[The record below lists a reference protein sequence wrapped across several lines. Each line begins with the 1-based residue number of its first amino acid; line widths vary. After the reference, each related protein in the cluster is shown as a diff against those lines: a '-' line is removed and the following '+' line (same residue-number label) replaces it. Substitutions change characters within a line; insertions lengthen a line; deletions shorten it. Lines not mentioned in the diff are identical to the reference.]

1 MGKLK
6 GDIKVNYNLYI
17 VNVEAAIYMGN
28 KWLII
33 KRSEKEEHGPGL
45 MSLVG
50 GKVETNIAEDGV
62 LEGTLRREIMEEVGI
77 EVSDTIHYLESKSFL
92 LADGQVVVDVVFVCK
107 YKSGEAKPVA
117 TDEVGEIYWMTCEE
131 VLENGKALIWLK
143 DTIKKAEDVRLR
155 LERGI

>member
-1 MGKLK
+1 MSN
-6 GDIKVNYNLYI
+6 ILYI
-17 VNVEAAIYMGN
+17 VNVEAAIYKDD

-50 GKVETNIAEDGV
+50 GKVETNMAQDGI
-62 LEGTLRREIMEEVGI
+62 LEETLRREIMEEVGI
-77 EVSDTIHYLESKSFL
+77 EVLDTMHYLESKSFL

-107 YKSGEAKPVA
+107 YKSGEAKPVD

-131 VLENGKALIWLK
+131 ILENEKALIWLK
-143 DTIKKAEDVRLR
+143 ESIEKAENVRLR

>member
-1 MGKLK
+1 MSN
-6 GDIKVNYNLYI
+6 ILYI
-17 VNVEAAIYMGN
+17 VNVEAAIYKDD

-50 GKVETNIAEDGV
+50 GKVETNMAQDGI
-62 LEGTLRREIMEEVGI
+62 LEETLRREIMEEVGI
-77 EVSDTIHYLESKSFL
+77 EVSDTMHYLESKSFL

-107 YKSGEAKPVA
+107 YKSGEAKPVD

-131 VLENGKALIWLK
+131 ILENEKALIWLK
-143 DTIKKAEDVRLR
+143 ESIEKAENVRLR

>member
-1 MGKLK
+1 MSN
-6 GDIKVNYNLYI
+6 ILYI
-17 VNVEAAIYMGN
+17 VNVEAAIYKDD

-50 GKVETNIAEDGV
+50 GKVETNMAQDGI
-62 LEGTLRREIMEEVGI
+62 LEETLRREIMEEVGI
-77 EVSDTIHYLESKSFL
+77 EVLDTMHYLESKSFL

-107 YKSGEAKPVA
+107 YKSGEAKPVD

-131 VLENGKALIWLK
+131 ILENEKALIWLK
-143 DTIKKAEDVRLR
+143 ESIEKAENVRLR
-155 LERGI
+155 IERGI

>member
-1 MGKLK
+1 M
-6 GDIKVNYNLYI
+6 YR
-17 VNVEAAIYMGN
+17 GN

-62 LEGTLRREIMEEVGI
+62 LERTLRREIMEEVGI
-77 EVSDTIHYLESKSFL
+77 EVSDMIHYLESKSFL

-107 YKSGEAKPVA
+107 YKSGEAQPVA

-155 LERGI
+155 LERGV